1 MGKDNGG
8 VEPGSQ
14 GVRGF
19 LRDVFL
25 DPEDLEYE
33 RRFDM
38 RSLPLAALALAAG
51 FAYSRTGAS
60 WLAAVSAVC
69 MAAYVVYFVVNRSAY
84 VIRLVRGRGV
94 LGGRARRTGPVRSP
108 TTRPCMRRTG

>member
-69 MAAYVVYFVVNRSAY
+69 MAAYVVDEILSK
-84 VIRLVRGRGV
+84 
-94 LGGRARRTGPVRSP
+94 
-108 TTRPCMRRTG
+108 